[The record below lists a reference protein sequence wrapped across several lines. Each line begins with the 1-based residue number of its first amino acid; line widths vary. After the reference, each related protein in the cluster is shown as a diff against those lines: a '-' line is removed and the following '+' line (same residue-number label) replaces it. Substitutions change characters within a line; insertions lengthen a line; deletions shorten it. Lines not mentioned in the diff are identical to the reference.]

1 MTYRDILTECKKHI
15 KDKYGED
22 DFTGE
27 PICIYKYVECSEC
40 KYHPLRVKNGG
51 KLYGRI
57 CDEFTRQRG
66 IEPCDWIRNHDMTV
80 VCEWLDN
87 EVNEEGVV

>member
-27 PICIYKYVECSEC
+27 AICIYKYVKCSDC
-40 KYHPLRVKNGG
+40 KYFPLRAMNG

-57 CDEFTRQRG
+57 CDEFTRKQG
-66 IEPCDWIRNHDMTV
+66 IEPCDWIRNNETA
-80 VCEWLDN
+80 EWLDDT
-87 EVNEEGVV
+87 VNEEGVV